1 MYLNSHNFEYKVDKK
16 GECSCCLYQF
26 SETGHIPKCL
36 GNRMLEIEVTR
47 YFFELFVTVTQ
58 VQTERFKVSQTFVF
72 LSTYVTSFKKK
83 SLSRAIMKL
92 LRV

>member
-1 MYLNSHNFEYKVDKK
+1 
-16 GECSCCLYQF
+16 
-26 SETGHIPKCL
+26 
-36 GNRMLEIEVTR
+36 MLEIEVTR

-58 VQTERFKVSQTFVF
+58 VQTGRFKVSQTFVF